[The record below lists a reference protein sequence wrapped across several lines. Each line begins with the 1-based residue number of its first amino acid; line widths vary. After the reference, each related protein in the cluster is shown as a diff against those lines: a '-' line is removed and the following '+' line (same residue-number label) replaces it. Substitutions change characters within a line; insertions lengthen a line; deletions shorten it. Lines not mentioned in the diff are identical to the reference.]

1 MKLGVKQKK
10 IKISLNK
17 QKNFIIS
24 TRPYF
29 RNIFFS
35 FQCLGENFTDSNRCF
50 TFKFVTVSNFG
61 AFFFMLTCI
70 NFVSVASLK
79 FVFDLG
85 FISRQNVFFEFF
97 NRFKLLILGIRFAW
111 IINFAIEGY
120 HFRAFLTKLKKMRRF
135 AVLFHLGFFY
145 NVLLFFPGTI
155 KLFWKKRTFR
165 IRGAI
170 LSELIMIAY
179 YIRMIRNLFPY
190 KIKGFIYDNLIY
202 FKPDAYEKEMFGI
215 KPGKKTDPKTKKR

>member
-1 MKLGVKQKK
+1 MAKRKNQKR
-10 IKISLNK
+10 SVNK

-24 TRPYF
+24 TRPYS

-35 FQCLGENFTDSNRCF
+35 MHCLGEGVTGANRCF
-50 TFKFVTVSNFG
+50 TFKFITVSNLG
-61 AFFFMLTCI
+61 AFLFFLVCL
-70 NFVSVASLK
+70 NFVSAKSLK

-85 FISRQNVFFEFF
+85 FISRQNVFLEFF
-97 NRFKLLILGIRFAW
+97 NRFKILIKGIRFAW

-120 HFRAFLTKLKKMRRF
+120 HFRAFLTKLKKMKKF

-145 NVLLFFPGTI
+145 NVLLFFPRTI

-215 KPGKKTDPKTKKR
+215 KPGKKTDAKTKKR